1 MDIESI
7 LSLIEYLI
15 PVIMGIISCIV
26 TFVRTGKIK
35 SINNEVK
42 EMKYRVASYREK
54 EEPKAITYNLE
65 VPQYRLNKQTGEL
78 VELPTK
84 KNLQEALNS
93 FRDVAL
99 TDVIE
104 RYMPVD
110 ESAEAPVLEAY
121 EYNADR
127 LDALLIASEYT
138 NELRKKYGY
147 SDTATLSEIIAD
159 LQAKNEKIVQTI
171 KNATVKEETKNEGK
185 ENVEKKQ

>member
-1 MDIESI
+1 MDYNVLE
-7 LSLIEYLI
+7 LIDYLI
-15 PVIMGIISCIV
+15 PVAIGIISCII

-42 EMKYRVASYREK
+42 EMKYRIPSYREK
-54 EEPKAITYNLE
+54 EESKATTYNLE

-110 ESAEAPVLEAY
+110 QSSEAPVLEAY
-121 EYNADR
+121 EYNSDR

-138 NELRKKYGY
+138 NELRRKYGY
-147 SDTATLSEIIAD
+147 SDTATLSDIIAD

-171 KNATVKEETKNEGK
+171 KNATVKEDVKNEGEK
-185 ENVEKKQ
+185 NV

>member
-1 MDIESI
+1 MNDSI
-7 LSLIEYLI
+7 FELIEYLI
-15 PVIMGIISCIV
+15 PLIIGIISCII

-35 SINNEVK
+35 NINKEVS

-54 EEPKAITYNLE
+54 EEPKATTYTLE

-99 TDVIE
+99 TEVIE
-104 RYMPVD
+104 RFMPL
-110 ESAEAPVLEAY
+110 EQSSEAPVLEAY
-121 EYNADR
+121 EYNSDR
-127 LDALLIASEYT
+127 LDALLIASEYA
-138 NELRKKYGY
+138 NELRQKYGY
-147 SDTATLSEIIAD
+147 ADTATLSDMIAD
-159 LQAKNEKIVQTI
+159 LQAKNAKIVQTI
-171 KNATVKEETKNEGK
+171 KNATVKEDVKNEGK

>member
-1 MDIESI
+1 MDGNV
-7 LSLIEYLI
+7 LALIEYLI
-15 PVIMGIISCIV
+15 PIVMGIISCII

-54 EEPKAITYNLE
+54 EEPKATTYVME

-104 RYMPVD
+104 RYMPLEQSSD
-110 ESAEAPVLEAY
+110 APVLEAY
-121 EYNADR
+121 EYNSDR

-147 SDTATLSEIIAD
+147 ADTATLSDMIAD

-171 KNATVKEETKNEGK
+171 KNATVKEDVHNESK
-185 ENVEKKQ
+185 ENEQKK

>member
-1 MDIESI
+1 MNANVLE
-7 LSLIEYLI
+7 LIDYLI
-15 PVIMGIISCIV
+15 PLIVGIISCII

-35 SINNEVK
+35 NINKEVS

-54 EEPKAITYNLE
+54 EEPNATTYNLE

-104 RYMPVD
+104 RFMPVD
-110 ESAEAPVLEAY
+110 QSAESPVLEAY
-121 EYNADR
+121 EYNSDR
-127 LDALLIASEYT
+127 LDALLIASEYA
-138 NELRKKYGY
+138 NELRQKYGY
-147 SDTATLSEIIAD
+147 SDTATLSEMIAD
-159 LQAKNEKIVQTI
+159 LQSKNAKIVQTI

-185 ENVEKKQ
+185 ENVQSEQ

>member
-1 MDIESI
+1 
-7 LSLIEYLI
+7 
-15 PVIMGIISCIV
+15 
-26 TFVRTGKIK
+26 
-35 SINNEVK
+35 
-42 EMKYRVASYREK
+42 MKYRVASYREK
-54 EEPKAITYNLE
+54 EEPKATTYVME

-110 ESAEAPVLEAY
+110 QSAESPVLEAF
-121 EYNADR
+121 EYNSDR
-127 LDALLIASEYT
+127 LDALLIASEYA

-147 SDTATLSEIIAD
+147 SDTATLSDMIAD
-159 LQAKNEKIVQTI
+159 LQAKNAKIVQTI
-171 KNATVKEETKNEGK
+171 KNATVKEDLKNEGK
-185 ENVEKKQ
+185 ENVAQEQ

>member
-1 MDIESI
+1 MDYNVLE
-7 LSLIEYLI
+7 LIEYLI
-15 PVIMGIISCIV
+15 PVVVGIISCIV

-35 SINNEVK
+35 TINKEVK
-42 EMKYRVASYREK
+42 EMKYRIPSYREK
-54 EEPKAITYNLE
+54 EEPKATTYNLE

-110 ESAEAPVLEAY
+110 QSSEAPVLEAY
-121 EYNADR
+121 EYNSDR
-127 LDALLIASEYT
+127 LDALLIASEYAC
-138 NELRKKYGY
+138 ELRKKYGY
-147 SDTATLSEIIAD
+147 SDTATLSDMIAD

-171 KNATVKEETKNEGK
+171 KNATVKEETKNESK

>member
-1 MDIESI
+1 MNYNVLE
-7 LSLIEYLI
+7 LIEYLI
-15 PVIMGIISCIV
+15 PIVMGVISCIV

-35 SINNEVK
+35 TINNEVK

-54 EEPKAITYNLE
+54 QEPKATTYAIE

-110 ESAEAPVLEAY
+110 QTSESPVLEAY
-121 EYNADR
+121 EYNSDR

-147 SDTATLSEIIAD
+147 SDDATLSEMIAD

-171 KNATVKEETKNEGK
+171 KNATVKERTNNESEKNEQ
-185 ENVEKKQ
+185 KKQ